1 MDRDMSSQP
10 QARIWAGPD
19 VPSVP
24 GIYNYLLGGTDHS
37 AADQAAAE
45 AILAGAPD
53 TRFAVRENRAFLRRA
68 VTYAAEQGVRQFV
81 DLGSGFPS
89 AGAVHEIAA
98 EIVDDPHVLYVDHDP
113 VVAEF
118 CRDRVRS
125 PNVAVVVHDLLD
137 PWSIIDDPVTARLI
151 DWSQPV
157 AVLLVAI
164 LHFVKEDPAQ
174 VIATFRDHMVPGSF
188 LILSHAVH
196 GENPDAAEE
205 AVKSFH
211 TPRAAFHVRTP
222 REVED
227 LLTGFDL
234 VEPGLVEPGFTTTT
248 QWGTGRPVRLDQP
261 MVLAAVGRCP

>member
-1 MDRDMSSQP
+1 MSSLPMP
-10 QARIWAGPD
+10 QIWAGPD

-24 GIYNYLLGGTDHS
+24 GIYNYLLGGTDNS
-37 AADQAAAE
+37 PADRAAGE
-45 AILAGAPD
+45 AILAGAPE
-53 TRFAVRENRAFLRRA
+53 TRFAVRENRAFLQRA
-68 VTYAAEQGVRQFV
+68 VTYAAGQGVRQFV

-89 AGAVHEIAA
+89 AGAVHEVAA
-98 EIVDDPHVLYVDHDP
+98 EVVPRPHVLYVDYDP
-113 VVAEF
+113 VVEAF
-118 CRDRVRS
+118 CRDHVSS
-125 PNVAVVVHDLLD
+125 PGVAAVVHDLLD
-137 PWSIIDDPVTARLI
+137 PWGIIDDPVTKRLI

-164 LHFVKEDPAQ
+164 LHFVQEDPAQ

-196 GENPDAAEE
+196 GEDPDGADE

-234 VEPGLVEPGFTTTT
+234 VEPGQLEPGFTTTT
-248 QWGTGRPVRLDQP
+248 QWGTGRPARTDQP
-261 MVLAAVGRCP
+261 IVLAAVGRCP

>member
-1 MDRDMSSQP
+1 MDSDVSGQP
-10 QARIWAGPD
+10 QARIWAGPG

-45 AILAGAPD
+45 AILAGAPE
-53 TRFAVRENRAFLRRA
+53 TRLAVRENRAFLRRA

-89 AGAVHEIAA
+89 AGAVHEIAG

-137 PWSIIDDPVTARLI
+137 PWGIIDDPVTARLI

-174 VIATFRDHMVPGSF
+174 VIATFRDYMVPGSF
-188 LILSHAVH
+188 LILSHAVL
-196 GENPDAAEE
+196 GEDPVRAEE

-211 TPRAAFHVRTP
+211 TPRAAFHIRSP

-227 LLTGFDL
+227 LFTGFDL
-234 VEPGLVEPGFTTTT
+234 VEPGVSTTT
-248 QWGTGRPVRLDQP
+248 QWGTGQPARFDQP
-261 MVLAAVGRCP
+261 TVLAAVGRCP